1 MSLLELEHVSKS
13 YGYGARN
20 RVALRDVSLEVDAGE
35 FVAVWGRRRSG
46 RSTLMRLA
54 GGVETPDAGVV
65 RFAGEDLAQRGGDAL
80 RSRIGYCQM
89 NRRPAEAQQ
98 VLDQIMMDQLTR
110 GLSPPAASARARTV
124 LLRTDA
130 ESCAESRQHE
140 LDPAE
145 AVRVAI
151 ARALAGQPKL
161 LVVDEPTIGVDLLV
175 RDAILLLLHSLAD
188 EGIGVLLSTGDA
200 TALSSADRALSID
213 DGELHGTLS
222 PHMAAVLPL
231 RRTVGSAR

>member
-1 MSLLELEHVSKS
+1 
-13 YGYGARN
+13 
-20 RVALRDVSLEVDAGE
+20 
-35 FVAVWGRRRSG
+35 
-46 RSTLMRLA
+46 MRLA
-54 GGVETPDAGVV
+54 GGVETPDTGLV
-65 RFAGEDLAQRGGDAL
+65 RFTGEDLAHRRGDVL

-89 NRRPAEAQQ
+89 SRRPAEGQQ
-98 VLDQIMMDQLTR
+98 VLEQIMMDQLTR
-110 GLSPPAASARARTV
+110 GISPPAASARARTALV
-124 LLRTDA
+124 RTDA
-130 ESCAESRQHE
+130 ERCAESRPHE

-161 LVVDEPTIGVDLLV
+161 LVIDEPTIGVDLLV

-200 TALSSADRALSID
+200 TALSSADRALSIEE
-213 DGELHGTLS
+213 GKLHGALS

-231 RRTVGSAR
+231 RRTVGSAG

>member
-13 YGYGARN
+13 YGSGARS

-35 FVAVWGRRRSG
+35 LVAVWGRRRSG
-46 RSTLMRLA
+46 RSTLTRLA
-54 GGVETPDAGVV
+54 GGVEAPDAGVV
-65 RFAGEDLAQRGGDAL
+65 RFAGEDLGQRRGDAL

-98 VLDQIMMDQLTR
+98 VLEQIMMDQLTR

-130 ESCAESRQHE
+130 ESCAESRPHE
-140 LDPAE
+140 LDAAE

-151 ARALAGQPKL
+151 ARALAGQPRL

-175 RDAILLLLHSLAD
+175 RDGILLLLHSLAD
-188 EGIGVLLSTGDA
+188 EGMGVLLTTGDA

-213 DGELHGTLS
+213 GGELHGTLS

>member
-1 MSLLELEHVSKS
+1 MTLLELEHVSKS
-13 YGYGARN
+13 YGRGAHS
-20 RVALRDVSLEVDAGE
+20 RVALRDVSLKVDTGEV
-35 FVAVWGRRRSG
+35 VAVWGTRRSG

-54 GGVETPDAGVV
+54 GGVETPDTGVV
-65 RFAGEDLAQRGGDAL
+65 RFAGEDLADRRRDVL

-89 NRRPAEAQQ
+89 NRRPAEGQQ

-110 GLSPPAASARARTV
+110 GISPPDASARARTA
-124 LLRTDA
+124 LERADA
-130 ESCAESRQHE
+130 ERCAESRPHE

-151 ARALAGQPKL
+151 ARALAGQPRL
-161 LVVDEPTIGVDLLV
+161 LVIDEPTIGVDLLV
-175 RDAILLLLHSLAD
+175 RDAILLLLHSLAN

-200 TALSSADRALSID
+200 TALSSSDRALSIEE
-213 DGELHGTLS
+213 GELHGTLS

-231 RRTVGSAR
+231 RRTVGSAG

>member
-1 MSLLELEHVSKS
+1 MTLLELEHVSKS
-13 YGYGARN
+13 YGRGAHSRT
-20 RVALRDVSLEVDAGE
+20 ALRDASLEVDAGE
-35 FVAVWGRRRSG
+35 VVAVWGKRRSG

-65 RFAGEDLAQRGGDAL
+65 RFAGEDLAHRRGDVL

-89 NRRPAEAQQ
+89 NRRPADGQR

-110 GLSPPAASARARTV
+110 GISPPAASARARSALV
-124 LLRTDA
+124 RTDA
-130 ESCAESRQHE
+130 ERCAESRPHE
-140 LDPAE
+140 LDAAE

-151 ARALAGQPKL
+151 ARALAGQPRL
-161 LVVDEPTIGVDLLV
+161 LVIDEPTVGVDLLV
-175 RDAILLLLHSLAD
+175 RDAILLLLHSLAQ

-200 TALSSADRALSID
+200 PALSSADRALSIE

-222 PHMAAVLPL
+222 PHLAAVLPL
-231 RRTVGSAR
+231 RRTVGSAG